1 MTNEEYFRLHNTLP
15 ADRIA
20 KLLDENANK
29 VDRDD
34 IPFDKILWQLPEYGF
49 THEIE
54 DRLHNLAKCLRGNNK
69 AEVVSILAL
78 VELLAD
84 NQFEQGEYDRSVV
97 DDFLAGKS

>member
-1 MTNEEYFRLHNTLP
+1 MTDEEYFRLHNTLP

-34 IPFDKILWQLPEYGF
+34 IPFDEILAQFPEYGF
-49 THEIE
+49 TREIE
-54 DRLHNLAKCLRGNNK
+54 ERLHNLVKCLRGNN
-69 AEVVSILAL
+69 EVEDVSILAL

-84 NQFEQGEYDRSVV
+84 NQFYTTEYARSVA